1 LREEAKELTSSE
13 TLLKRS
19 DLISRSGPQTR
30 ACSRQ
35 EVILKRSA
43 PQAQREE
50 TMREINVKSITEK
63 VRELCMEANT
73 DLGGDVLQA
82 FDRAMEKEESPL
94 GLEILK
100 ELKEN
105 ARIAKEERVAMCQ
118 DTGFAVIFM
127 ELGQDVHLVGGDLKE
142 AIFEGVR
149 RGYRD
154 GYLRKSIC
162 HPFTRA
168 NTGDNTPAI
177 IHTEIVP
184 GDKVKVIVAPKG
196 GGSENMSRVVMLTPS
211 DGVEGIKRFVV
222 QRVKESGSNPC
233 PPTIVGVGIGGTFE
247 QAALLAKKS
256 LLRSLGSKNPDPE
269 LEKLESEI
277 LTEINKLGIGP
288 QGLGGRTTSLAVHI
302 LMMPCHIA
310 SFPLAVNIQCHAQR
324 HKEAI
329 I

>member
-1 LREEAKELTSSE
+1 L
-13 TLLKRS
+13 
-19 DLISRSGPQTR
+19 
-30 ACSRQ
+30 
-35 EVILKRSA
+35 
-43 PQAQREE
+43 
-50 TMREINVKSITEK
+50 ITEK

-73 DLGGDVLQA
+73 NLGEDVLQA
-82 FDRAMEKEESPL
+82 FDGAMKKEESPL

-105 ARIAKEERVAMCQ
+105 ARIAKEEKVAICQ
-118 DTGFAVIFM
+118 DTGFAVVFV
-127 ELGQDVHLVGGDLKE
+127 ELGQDVHLIGGDLKE

-149 RGYRD
+149 QGYQD

-177 IHTEIVP
+177 IHTEIVS
-184 GDKVKVIVAPKG
+184 GDEVKITVAPKG
-196 GGSENMSRVVMLTPS
+196 GGSENMSRVIMLTPS
-211 DGVEGIKRFVV
+211 DGVEGIKRYVL

-247 QAALLAKKS
+247 EAALLAKKS
-256 LLRSLGSKNPDPE
+256 LLRPLGSKNPDPE
-269 LEKLESEI
+269 LDQLEFDL

>member
-1 LREEAKELTSSE
+1 
-13 TLLKRS
+13 
-19 DLISRSGPQTR
+19 
-30 ACSRQ
+30 
-35 EVILKRSA
+35 
-43 PQAQREE
+43 
-50 TMREINVKSITEK
+50 MREINVGLITEK
-63 VRELCMEANT
+63 VRELCMKANT
-73 DLGGDVLQA
+73 DLGEDVFQA

-94 GLEILK
+94 GGEILK

-105 ARIAKEERVAMCQ
+105 ARIAKEENVPICQ
-118 DTGFAVIFM
+118 DTGFAVVFV
-127 ELGQDVHLVGGDLKE
+127 ELGQEVHLVGGSLNE
-142 AIFEGVR
+142 AIHEGVR
-149 RGYRD
+149 QGYRD
-154 GYLRKSIC
+154 GFLRKSIC

-177 IHTEIVP
+177 IHIEIVP
-184 GDKVKVIVAPKG
+184 GDKVKMTVAPKG

-211 DGVEGIKRFVV
+211 DGVEGIKRFVI

-256 LLRSLGSKNPDPE
+256 LLRPLGSKNSNPE
-269 LEKLESEI
+269 LDKLESEI

-302 LMMPCHIA
+302 FMMSCHIA

>member
-1 LREEAKELTSSE
+1 
-13 TLLKRS
+13 
-19 DLISRSGPQTR
+19 
-30 ACSRQ
+30 
-35 EVILKRSA
+35 
-43 PQAQREE
+43 
-50 TMREINVKSITEK
+50 MREIDVTLITEK
-63 VRELCMEANT
+63 VRSLCMEANT
-73 DLGGDVLQA
+73 DLGEDVLQA
-82 FDRAMEKEESPL
+82 IDRAIPKEESSL
-94 GLEILK
+94 GVEILK

-105 ARIAKEERVAMCQ
+105 ARIARDEKVAICQ
-118 DTGFAVIFM
+118 DTGFAVVFV
-127 ELGQDVHLVGGDLKE
+127 ELGQDVHLVGGEVKE

-149 RGYRD
+149 QGYRD

-184 GDKVKVIVAPKG
+184 GDKMKITVAPKG

-211 DGVEGIKRFVV
+211 DGVDGIKRYVV

-247 QAALLAKKS
+247 MAAFLAKKS
-256 LLRSLGSKNPDPE
+256 LLRPLGSKNEDPE
-269 LEKLESEI
+269 LDKLELEI
-277 LTEINKLGIGP
+277 LEEINKLGIGP

-324 HKEAI
+324 HKEVVI
-329 I
+329 